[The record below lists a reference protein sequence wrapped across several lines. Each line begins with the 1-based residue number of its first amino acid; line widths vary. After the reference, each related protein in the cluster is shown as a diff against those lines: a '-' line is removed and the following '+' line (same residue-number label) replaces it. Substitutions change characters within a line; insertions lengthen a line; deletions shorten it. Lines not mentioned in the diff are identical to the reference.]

1 MRSRPALR
9 LAITA
14 GTVLVVDQASKA
26 AVRHWL
32 PLGASRPLL
41 DGVLALTHVR
51 NTGAAFG
58 IFPGA
63 MAWFMLAAVVVLAG
77 IAFVWWRHAPS
88 DPWTVVALGLIAGG
102 AAGNLID
109 RALLGGVTDF
119 FDLRVWPVF
128 NVADVALDVG
138 VAIVVVRLV
147 FGSQR
152 EGAGVGVDD
161 AARSGCGEAGDE

>member
-147 FGSQR
+147 FGSPR

-161 AARSGCGEAGDE
+161 VARSECGEAGDE